1 MRNGCMVFLAAA
13 LLEFPVAYVDEV
25 AFDSRGCRHHR
36 TYQVSTATPSLSSFK
51 VAVAGGGATFSRLQ
65 DVGVHSQAHRASGF
79 TPFESSFA
87 KNFVQAFLFS
97 NLFYDL

>member
-1 MRNGCMVFLAAA
+1 MVAWFPCSG
-13 LLEFPVAYVDEV
+13 LLEFPVANVYEV
-25 AFDSRGCRHHR
+25 ALDSRRCRHHR
-36 TYQVSTATPSLSSFK
+36 TYQVSTAAPSLSSFK

-65 DVGVHSQAHRASGF
+65 DVGIHSQAHRASGF